1 VTDVS
6 ILAAQFLPIRHALD
20 LMHIERNICLNF
32 LKHLF
37 GEKDTVAVRQ
47 DMEATMKFP
56 HLHLRAQPGNSD
68 FIKPRA
74 PYVFT
79 EHKKGVFL
87 ALISSTR
94 VPSGYSS
101 TLIKHAGEN
110 RLAGL
115 KSHDHHCLIQ
125 QVLPA
130 AIRHLLD
137 RGVRETI
144 IRVGHLFQRLCARVI
159 DPAKTRDLETY
170 AAETLCQVELNF
182 PPGFFDTMTHLP
194 IHLPLAHSS
203 PTSPFISHFS
213 WRSVD

>member
-1 VTDVS
+1 VTGIS
-6 ILAAQFLPIRHALD
+6 FLAAQFLPIRHALD
-20 LMHIERNICLNF
+20 LMHIERNISLNI

-37 GEKDTVAVRQ
+37 SEKETAAMRR
-47 DMEATMKFP
+47 DMEAAMKFP
-56 HLHLRAQPGNSD
+56 HLHLRARPGSSE

-79 EHKKGVFL
+79 EHEKDVFL
-87 ALISSTR
+87 DLILSTR

-125 QVLPA
+125 LVLSA
-130 AIRHLLD
+130 VIRHLLN

-144 IRVGHLFQRLCARVI
+144 IRVGHLF
-159 DPAKTRDLETY
+159 
-170 AAETLCQVELNF
+170 
-182 PPGFFDTMTHLP
+182 
-194 IHLPLAHSS
+194 
-203 PTSPFISHFS
+203 
-213 WRSVD
+213 